1 MKVRV
6 DKDLCNGYQ
15 NCIAICPEIF
25 KMDDDVAR
33 ALVEEVPAEYEG
45 KVRDAADAC
54 PAEAIIIE
62 Q

>member
-25 KMDDDVAR
+25 DMEDDVAV
-33 ALVEEVPAEYEG
+33 AIIEEVPEDLQQRC
-45 KVRDAADAC
+45 RDAADAC
-54 PAEAIIIE
+54 PAEAIVIE
-62 Q
+62 E